1 MKKKDD
7 SGPIFNKLPPN
18 ESNLDKLLKRYIN
31 NDKLE
36 LLMSKYN
43 IAILDKGNLGA
54 LLTLIIQLKEEIG
67 ECFIHTPDIISKEP
81 YINKLYLSNQRK
93 VCLSI
98 PFAPISTVKDS
109 KTNTS
114 IFKFDSYKTNIDTQD
129 RKSLYSLT
137 LSEEIIKK
145 YKTIEVEYNTDYSA
159 GGAKGWTGQADPD
172 IIVITNRYSMLTTL
186 YGKPITNIYDYDNV
200 PPEKVKEI
208 YDFIMST
215 V

>member
-7 SGPIFNKLPPN
+7 SGPIFNKLPPS
-18 ESNLDKLLKRYIN
+18 EDNLSILLKKYIN
-31 NDKLE
+31 NDKLQ

-43 IAILDKGNLGA
+43 IAILDKGNFGA

-67 ECFIHTPDIISKEP
+67 ECFIHTPNTILKEP

-98 PFAPISTVKDS
+98 PFAPISTVMDS
-109 KTNTS
+109 QTNTS
-114 IFKFDSYKTNIDTQD
+114 IFTFNTDKTNIDKKEK
-129 RKSLYSLT
+129 KSLYSST
-137 LSEEIIKK
+137 LSEEILEK
-145 YKTIEVEYNTDYSA
+145 YRTIEVEYNTDYSA

-172 IIVITNRYSMLTTL
+172 IIVITNRYSNTEVIN
-186 YGKPITNIYDYDNV
+186 GIYDYDIV
-200 PPEKVKEI
+200 TPEKVKEI